1 MTQILFYLERR
12 VLDAILPGLIE
23 HTLERGWRALR
34 GAGRR
39 KLVLWALLAAG
50 AVVTPASALPS
61 LDPKDGAVFPEAKA
75 RDLLHQCSR
84 GVPGPVQ
91 GTWTPSAAQIAELE
105 ARLPGALDDV
115 LAKRGDSRKRSRDF
129 LRQYGGFIVGG
140 RKIIYMNAFP
150 RFLLRDEKSAYA
162 DRHRSVPDWRSVME
176 GVCDGGP
183 DFFGVEYDPA
193 MKTFSHFEFNGLV

>member
-1 MTQILFYLERR
+1 M
-12 VLDAILPGLIE
+12 
-23 HTLERGWRALR
+23 RG
-34 GAGRR
+34 
-39 KLVLWALLAAG
+39 LVLCALLAAG
-50 AVVTPASALPS
+50 AVMTPALALPQ
-61 LDPKDGAVFPEAKA
+61 LDPKDGAIFPETKA

-84 GVPGPVQ
+84 RVPGPVQ
-91 GTWTPSAAQIAELE
+91 GTWTPTAAQIAELE

-115 LAKRGDSRKRSRDF
+115 LARRGDSRKRSPDF

-150 RFLLRDEKSAYA
+150 RFLLGDEKSSY
-162 DRHRSVPDWRSVME
+162 DERHKPVPDWRGAMK